1 MEWLGRMS
9 GDVTGSG
16 GVLGDIFENEEDE
29 GYVSN
34 DPSTSGYA

>member
-16 GVLGDIFENEEDE
+16 GVLGDIFENKDED
-29 GYVSN
+29 YVSN
-34 DPSTSGYA
+34 NPSTSGYA